1 LKVNKLNNPIPQNGK
16 FLEQLDGY
24 MPLLFNRTETN
35 QQYFNLTLSANLD
48 NVPILETSMENLPA
62 SPDRIA
68 VIIKDGDAYKD
79 YTDHP
84 DTTRIFST

>member
-1 LKVNKLNNPIPQNGK
+1 
-16 FLEQLDGY
+16 

-48 NVPILETSMENLPA
+48 NVPILETSMENRPA
-62 SPDRIA
+62 SPDRIP
-68 VIIKDGDAYKD
+68 VIIKDGNAYKD

-84 DTTRIFST
+84 DTT